1 MIAQL
6 AHTFHID
13 VTGMPISYTDGE
25 GNALTKIGDKYY
37 KNTDIT
43 DGVPNKDA
51 VAVDP
56 EKVTDN
62 IKVINKD
69 GSTTNPGTISNVK
82 SAIDGVVGNGAQM
95 AVLLTV
101 KVVRILSSTM

>member
-1 MIAQL
+1 
-6 AHTFHID
+6 
-13 VTGMPISYTDGE
+13 MPISYTDGE